1 MRQLIKSLNIKIYD
15 FVQTKWLRQNIQ
27 KKYLAISMI
36 PFEKNQRTPYDDCSS
51 NKFWS
56 K

>member
-36 PFEKNQRTPYDDCSS
+36 PFEKIKEHHITIVPQINFAGD
-51 NKFWS
+51 
-56 K
+56 